1 MNTVIKP
8 STVGKNPISGECTTT
23 KKVLAEHKTDW
34 QRCKQ
39 FPTLHIELAPT
50 ILS

>member
-23 KKVLAEHKTDW
+23 KNVLAEHKTDW
-34 QRCKQ
+34 QSCKQ
-39 FPTLHIELAPT
+39 FPTLHMSWHPQL
-50 ILS
+50 